1 MDHLKEFTKLKVW
14 KKKKN
19 NFIKAEDIS
28 LTFKMQQ
35 YKIHYAQPKV
45 EKDADILT
53 FSVKY

>member
-1 MDHLKEFTKLKVW
+1 M

-45 EKDADILT
+45 KKDADILT